1 MTHGSTVTYKR
12 HSFRYFPPH
21 LGVRRRIGQR
31 FGQVVA
37 ASHDPV
43 AVHDHRPDG
52 HFSFI
57 KSFAGFV
64 QSLPHEKFI
73 AVLHPVRQ
81 KFTIFETCF
90 AGSEELISRHIPAF
104 QKTKI

>member
-12 HSFRYFPPH
+12 HSFRYFPP
-21 LGVRRRIGQR
+21 I
-31 FGQVVA
+31 A
-37 ASHDPV
+37 PV